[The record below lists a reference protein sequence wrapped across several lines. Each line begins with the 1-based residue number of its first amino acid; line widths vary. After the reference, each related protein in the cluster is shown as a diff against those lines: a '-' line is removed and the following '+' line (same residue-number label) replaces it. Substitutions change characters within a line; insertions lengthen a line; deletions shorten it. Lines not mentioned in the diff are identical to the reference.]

1 MTDKEFWLEG
11 KNYMIVAAMCIL
23 VLGVAL
29 SIFFSYKEQKQTDD
43 ELSKEFGGKF
53 RGGVRVK

>member
-1 MTDKEFWLEG
+1 MTDQQFWVAG

-29 SIFFSYKEQKQTDD
+29 SIFFSCKEQKQTDD
-43 ELSKEFGGKF
+43 ALSKEFGGKF